1 MFYSFLSLTQTH
13 QFYQILWASLKP
25 GKISPNATTKHNF
38 FVVYKIPKGRNN
50 SQLLPIYYRRCFS
63 CCDNPSGPRS
73 PFCWG
78 LEITI
83 RHATLGR
90 PPLDE
95 WSSHRRDACLTKH
108 NYHERQTSMS
118 LVEFE
123 PTFSPSQRPQNHALV
138 RAATGGDWHSGLYK
152 LINICDLQTSSE
164 QKKKQLQFTLNL
176 QRELQNILIIECNF
190 YVYKNVAI
198 TTHTKQKR

>member
-1 MFYSFLSLTQTH
+1 
-13 QFYQILWASLKP
+13 
-25 GKISPNATTKHNF
+25 
-38 FVVYKIPKGRNN
+38 
-50 SQLLPIYYRRCFS
+50 
-63 CCDNPSGPRS
+63 
-73 PFCWG
+73 
-78 LEITI
+78 
-83 RHATLGR
+83 
-90 PPLDE
+90 
-95 WSSHRRDACLTKH
+95 
-108 NYHERQTSMS
+108 MS